1 MSKTTTTPSSIWTTP
16 GKTQEGKPFDHS
28 VRRQVDEGRWRLEL
42 IPAEVTGTARPMKVY
57 RSIGRAQK
65 KLAFCRQWCHS
76 RWRGVSC
83 SARRSSQMNRDTDAF

>member
-1 MSKTTTTPSSIWTTP
+1 MSKTDTVLSSIWTTP

-65 KLAFCRQWCHS
+65 KLAFFGGDVILDEVERPA
-76 RWRGVSC
+76 RRGVPG
-83 SARRSSQMNRDTDAF
+83 R